1 MSELQE
7 KVFEFESHK
16 VRAKVI
22 NNEPHF
28 VGKDVADILGYSRS
42 DNAIRRHVDEEDKL
56 THRIS
61 ASGQTRNMTVV
72 NESGL
77 YALIFGSK
85 LDKAKEFKRWVT
97 SEVLPSIRKH
107 GIYATENTVEQML
120 NDPDTAIQ
128 LLETIKQERAEKA
141 LLEQQIAEYEPKI
154 SYLDT
159 ILSSKDTVTIT
170 QIAADYGMSA
180 QAMNK
185 LLNELNV
192 QHKVGGQWILYRKHM
207 QQGYT
212 KSHTTDIQKTD
223 GSTMVVM
230 NTKWTQKGRLFL
242 YELLKSEEYYPQM
255 ELELIEF

>member
-1 MSELQE
+1 MELQTFN
-7 KVFEFESHK
+7 FEAQE
-16 VRAKVI
+16 VRTVI
-22 NNEPHF
+22 KNNEPWF
-28 VGKDVADILGYSRS
+28 VGKDVADILEYARA
-42 DNAIRRHVDEEDKL
+42 DNAVRAHVDEEDKL
-56 THRIS
+56 THQIS
-61 ASGQTRNMTVV
+61 ASGQMRNMTIV

-85 LDKAKEFKRWVT
+85 LPKAKAFKRWVT
-97 SEVLPSIRKH
+97 KEVLPSIRKH
-107 GIYATENTVEQML
+107 GMYATENTIEQML

-207 QQGYT
+207 RHGYT
-212 KSHTTDIQKTD
+212 KSHTTEIPKAD
-223 GSTMVVM
+223 GTSMVVM

-242 YELLKSEEYYPQM
+242 YELLKDEEIYPQM
-255 ELELIEF
+255 DLELEEV